1 MNKAVS
7 KRRFP
12 HLPRQA
18 QVVLSLYVEKRTS
31 LELSILTGA
40 HVRTIRGWLS
50 LLRDR
55 GLADYNM
62 SWTNAGKVC
71 TWRCVDRARWRR
83 LLIPR
88 ATQIVDAVRKHGYG
102 SGSKASRSKE
112 LCGGIEL

>member
-1 MNKAVS
+1 MI
-7 KRRFP
+7 
-12 HLPRQA
+12 
-18 QVVLSLYVEKRTS
+18 LSLYLGKHTS

-40 HVRTIRGWLS
+40 HIRTIRRWLA

-55 GLADYNM
+55 GLAENNM

-71 TWRCVDRARWRR
+71 IWHCVDRARWRR
-83 LLIPR
+83 LLVPR